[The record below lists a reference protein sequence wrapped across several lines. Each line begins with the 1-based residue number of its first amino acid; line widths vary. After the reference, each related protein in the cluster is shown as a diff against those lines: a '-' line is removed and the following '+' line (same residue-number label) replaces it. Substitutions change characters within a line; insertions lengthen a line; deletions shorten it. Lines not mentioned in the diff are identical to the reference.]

1 MLVVIA
7 AAKIALVVYLAAGVT
22 IIGAAYYR
30 RRRSGVTPWRPP
42 NSRILGYDAP
52 AVEIEWPAPTH
63 GSIGEPPTPGLCQ
76 RRTERDDAG
85 VDPVA

>member
-1 MLVVIA
+1 MQVLIA
-7 AAKIALVVYLAAGVT
+7 AAKIALLVYLAGGVM

-30 RRRSGVTPWRPP
+30 RRCSGVTPWRPP

-52 AVEIEWPAPTH
+52 TVEIEWPAPTH
-63 GSIGEPPTPGLCQ
+63 GSVGEPPTPGLRQ

-85 VDPVA
+85 ADPVA